1 MTPAVTRSSKTV
13 ALALGGGGARGL
25 AHIPMLE
32 VFDELGIRPV
42 AMAGTSMGAI
52 YAAAYA
58 AGLSAAE
65 LHAYTLAMLAD
76 RRGMRNKLMAA
87 RSGRLADLFS
97 GLGNPVMIDAEVF
110 CDAFLPEAVPQAFA
124 DLAIPLTIVAT
135 DYYGRRERAFTA
147 GPLRQ
152 AVAASMAIPGAF
164 RPVRIDGQVLV
175 DGATVNPLPLDHLTG
190 KADILVGID
199 VSGAATIAAETDMP
213 GTFEAMF
220 GALQIMQAAIVDAK
234 AAHYRPDILI
244 RPNVG
249 SIRAL
254 DFARSSVVLR
264 LARPAKEELKRKLGE
279 LLERG

>member
-1 MTPAVTRSSKTV
+1 MAENALIPSDAASGRSMPIPLADLGKGGFGGIMDRLNAFARQPAVAKS
-13 ALALGGGGARGL
+13 L
-25 AHIPMLE
+25 PMLGL
-32 VFDELGIRPV
+32 VGLL
-42 AMAGTSMGAI
+42 
-52 YAAAYA
+52 AAAA
-58 AGLSAAE
+58 LVWAV
-65 LHAYTLAMLAD
+65 LHTGPQ
-76 RRGMRNKLMAA
+76 R
-87 RSGRLADLFS
+87 DLFS